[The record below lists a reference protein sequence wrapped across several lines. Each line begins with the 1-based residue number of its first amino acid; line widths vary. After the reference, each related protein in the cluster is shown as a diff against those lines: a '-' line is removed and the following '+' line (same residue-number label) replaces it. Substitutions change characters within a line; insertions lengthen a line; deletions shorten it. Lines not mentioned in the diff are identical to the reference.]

1 MDFTRDELERI
12 DYDVFDFLEYLQ
24 SHDLGEFEELNA
36 KIRNW
41 LYHNSGRFGVDE
53 LHGVG
58 YGRSRR
64 LYLPVRTEHFVELF
78 DFERARI
85 EHDVLVEVDALHGET
100 HDAVADRM
108 KRMLRDDLHHTVD
121 MTDFANIVRSVEEE
135 DEEERR
141 QESAGYTPR
150 ARKFIDPPQCLPEIT
165 SQMVRLVYQQ
175 MPRETANLYL
185 SFLDYASYYEMLTY
199 VSEIQRMQDILDE
212 RHSSMGLFDDM
223 VRNPSQVERV
233 RQSFVERGGEIRD
246 YMHLVNLPRGEVVA
260 LSSMAGR
267 LGAMLG
273 CGSMPFRK
281 MMVQRVRSKQPLVA
295 ASRSMLHEHPVEL
308 LVPANPSRNDAWA
321 DAWNRQVPVMHRQVP
336 AQQSRKRGR
345 RRNVHPVL
353 SDSDD
358 DDDVKPTFHKAKR
371 PPKQEPKPKEG
382 GTRKRKSK
390 FNKVKKSRKH

>member
-1 MDFTRDELERI
+1 MEFFEPNEIERI
-12 DYDVFDFLEYLQ
+12 DPDVFNFLQYD
-24 SHDLGEFEELNA
+24 DLGEIEELIA
-36 KIRNW
+36 KIKNW
-41 LYHNSGRFGVDE
+41 LHDNPGTFGVDE
-53 LHGVG
+53 LYGVG
-58 YGRSRR
+58 YGRR

-150 ARKFIDPPQCLPEIT
+150 ARQFSQPPQCLPEIT

-175 MPRETANLYL
+175 MPREIANLYL
-185 SFLDYASYYEMLTY
+185 SFLDYASYYEMWTY
-199 VSEIQRMQDILDE
+199 ASEIQRMQDILDE

-321 DAWNRQVPVMHRQVP
+321 DAWMHRQVPVMHRQVP

-358 DDDVKPTFHKAKR
+358 DDVKPTFYKAKR
-371 PPKQEPKPKEG
+371 PSKQEPKPKEG